1 MENSNKFNCPNSYSC
16 CKSNNSYECCP
27 IPEKSVCC
35 ENSSF
40 CCPLNFKCEMNFSNK
55 TLCIQDDI
63 IIDAVRKVPSF

>member
-1 MENSNKFNCPNSYSC
+1 MENSNKFNCPNTYSC

-40 CCPLNFKCEMNFSNK
+40 CCPLNFKCEMNSSNK